1 MDEGLYT
8 REPRDEASADAN
20 KVRTHATKLKN
31 KDSARRYYEQK
42 LRNGKA
48 DNRDSAEEQKR
59 KEKVH
64 KQSQKKANDIEKK
77 RKSAE
82 AKKKADQERNV
93 SKGSEN
99 VSKSS
104 GAFSRTAADAL
115 TGIGIVSDMV
125 GSTDDGKDESSV
137 AEEVVDTGGYIASG
151 AVSSATSKVKNK
163 KYSNKMHGRKE
174 LSAEKEAAKQ
184 KAQREMQRKAME
196 KQARAAENG
205 GKIGRKITDKAE
217 DLAALLWETVKEFV
231 EDNPIA
237 SLIIVLVLILIIA
250 LMGLLGSCS
259 AMGGGGGDVIM
270 GTSYTATDEDILGTE
285 DDYKDLEEGLQDD
298 IDNIETDYPDYD
310 EYNYYLDEIGHNPY
324 QLAAILTVL
333 YEAYKRENVQA
344 KIQEIF
350 DIQYELTV
358 EEVVETREREVEDV
372 RWVEDDSYEDGGYWE
387 PYTYTEEYD
396 YYILNV
402 YLVNNTLDVVPDEL
416 GMTDAEKQRVA
427 LLLYTFGNRKYL
439 FGEDDIY
446 NIPGEGDDDSSEHHV
461 PGEYLSDEEFARM
474 LAEAER
480 YLGVPYVWGG
490 YSPSGFDCSG
500 FVSYVINHC
509 GNGWNYGRLTANG
522 LRARTANVPASE
534 AKPGDLIFF
543 QGTYATS
550 GASHVGIYVG
560 GGWMIH
566 AGNPVHYSNINTPY
580 WQSHFLGYGRIQ

>member
-8 REPRDEASADAN
+8 REPRDEASSDTE
-20 KVRTHATKLKN
+20 KVTTHSRKLKN
-31 KDSARRYYEQK
+31 KDSARRYYEKK
-42 LRNGKA
+42 LRNGRA
-48 DNRDSAEEQKR
+48 DNRDSAEEQAR
-59 KEKVH
+59 KAKVH
-64 KQSQKKANDIEKK
+64 KQSQKKANEIEKN
-77 RKSAE
+77 RKATE
-82 AKKKADQERNV
+82 ARKKAAQERNV

-104 GAFSRTAADAL
+104 GAFSRTAADAM

-231 EDNPIA
+231 EDNPVTT
-237 SLIIVLVLILIIA
+237 LIIVFVFLLIIA
-250 LMGLLGSCS
+250 IMGMLGSCA
-259 AMGGGGGDVIM
+259 AMGGGGGDVFM

-285 DDYKDLEEGLQDD
+285 ADYKDLEEGLQDD

-333 YEAYKRENVQA
+333 YEAYNREDVQA

-358 EEVVETREREVEDV
+358 EEEVETR
-372 RWVEDDSYEDGGYWE
+372 
-387 PYTYTEEYD
+387 YTEPEDEDEDPEPYD

-416 GMTDAEKQRVA
+416 GFTDAQKERVE
-427 LLLYTFGNRKYL
+427 LLMLTYGNRKYL
-439 FGEDDIY
+439 FGEEDYYNTDDTH
-446 NIPGEGDDDSSEHHV
+446 PGDSAEHHV

-500 FVSYVINHC
+500 FVSWVINHC
-509 GNGWNYGRLTANG
+509 GNGWNFGRLTANG
-522 LRARTANVPASE
+522 LRARTDYVSPSE

-543 QGTYATS
+543 QGTYDTA

-580 WQSHFLGYGRIQ
+580 WQSHFLEYGRIP

>member
-8 REPRDEASADAN
+8 REPRDEASPDTER
-20 KVRTHATKLKN
+20 VMTHSRKLKN
-31 KDSARRYYEQK
+31 KDSARRYYEKK
-42 LRNGKA
+42 LRNGRA
-48 DNRDSAEEQKR
+48 DNRDSAEEQAR
-59 KEKVH
+59 KAKVH
-64 KQSQKKANDIEKK
+64 KQSQKKANEIEKN
-77 RKSAE
+77 RKAAE
-82 AKKKADQERNV
+82 ARKKATQERNV

-104 GAFSRTAADAL
+104 GAFSRTAADAM

-231 EDNPIA
+231 ADNPVA
-237 SLIIVLVLILIIA
+237 SLIIVFVLLLIIA

-259 AMGGGGGDVIM
+259 AMGGGGGDVFM

-285 DDYKDLEEGLQDD
+285 ADYKDLEEGLQDE

-333 YEAYKRENVQA
+333 YEAYKREDVQA
-344 KIQEIF
+344 KIQDIF

-358 EEVVETREREVEDV
+358 EEEVETR
-372 RWVEDDSYEDGGYWE
+372 
-387 PYTYTEEYD
+387 YTEPEDEDEDPEPYD

-402 YLVNNTLDVVPDEL
+402 YLLNNTLDVVPDEL
-416 GMTDAEKQRVA
+416 GFTDAQKERVE
-427 LLLYTFGNRKYL
+427 LLMLTYGNRKYL
-439 FGEDDIY
+439 FGEEDYYNTDDTH
-446 NIPGEGDDDSSEHHV
+446 PGDSDEHHV

-490 YSPSGFDCSG
+490 CSPSGFDCSG
-500 FVSYVINHC
+500 FVSWVINHC
-509 GNGWNYGRLTANG
+509 GNGWNFGRLTANG
-522 LRARTANVPASE
+522 LRARTDYVSPSE

-543 QGTYATS
+543 QGTYDTA

-580 WQSHFLGYGRIQ
+580 WQSHFLEYGRIP

>member
-8 REPRDEASADAN
+8 REPRDEASSDTER
-20 KVRTHATKLKN
+20 VRTHATKLKN
-31 KDSARRYYEQK
+31 KDSARRYYEKK

-48 DNRDSAEEQKR
+48 DNRDSAEEQMR
-59 KEKVH
+59 KEKIH
-64 KQSQKKANDIEKK
+64 KQSQKKANEIEKK
-77 RKSAE
+77 RKNAE
-82 AKKKADQERNV
+82 AKKKADQNAR
-93 SKGSEN
+93 KGSELSRN
-99 VSKSS
+99 AVSKV
-104 GAFSRTAADAL
+104 GAAAGMVTDV
-115 TGIGIVSDMV
+115 IGSAQED
-125 GSTDDGKDESSV
+125 SKDESSV
-137 AEEVVDTGGYIASG
+137 AEEVVESGGYIASG

-174 LSAEKEAAKQ
+174 LSAEKEAARR

-231 EDNPIA
+231 EDNPVTA
-237 SLIIVLVLILIIA
+237 AIIVLVLILIIA

-298 IDNIETDYPDYD
+298 IDNIKSDYPDYD

-358 EEVVETREREVEDV
+358 EEVVEIREREVEDT
-372 RWVEDDSYEDGGYWE
+372 RWVEDDSYAEGGYWE
-387 PYTYTEEYD
+387 DYTYTEEYE

-402 YLVNNTLDVVPDEL
+402 YLVNKTLDVVPDEL

-439 FGEDDIY
+439 FGDEDIY
-446 NIPGEGDDDSSEHHV
+446 NLPGEGDEGSHDHRV
-461 PGEYLSDEEFARM
+461 PGEYLSDEQFTRM

-480 YLGVPYVWGG
+480 YLDVPYVWGG

>member
-8 REPRDEASADAN
+8 REPRDEASPDTER
-20 KVRTHATKLKN
+20 VMTHSRKLKN
-31 KDSARRYYEQK
+31 KDSARRYYEKK
-42 LRNGKA
+42 LRNGRA
-48 DNRDSAEEQKR
+48 DNRDSAEEQAR
-59 KEKVH
+59 KAKVH
-64 KQSQKKANDIEKK
+64 RQSQKKANEIEKN
-77 RKSAE
+77 RKAIE
-82 AKKKADQERNV
+82 ARKKATQERNV

-104 GAFSRTAADAL
+104 GAFSRTAADAM

-151 AVSSATSKVKNK
+151 AVSSATSKVRNK

-231 EDNPIA
+231 ADNPVA
-237 SLIIVLVLILIIA
+237 SLIIVFVLLLIIA

-259 AMGGGGGDVIM
+259 AMGGGGGDVFM

-285 DDYKDLEEGLQDD
+285 ADYKNLEEGLQDE

-333 YEAYKRENVQA
+333 YEAYKREDVQA

-358 EEVVETREREVEDV
+358 EEEVETR
-372 RWVEDDSYEDGGYWE
+372 
-387 PYTYTEEYD
+387 YTEPEDEDEDPEPYD

-402 YLVNNTLDVVPDEL
+402 YLLNNTLDVVPDEL
-416 GMTDAEKQRVA
+416 GFTDAQKERVE
-427 LLLYTFGNRKYL
+427 LLMLTYGNRKYL
-439 FGEDDIY
+439 FGEEDYYNTDDTH
-446 NIPGEGDDDSSEHHV
+446 PGDSDEHHV

-500 FVSYVINHC
+500 FVSWVINHC
-509 GNGWNYGRLTANG
+509 GNGWNFGRLTANG
-522 LRARTANVPASE
+522 LRARTDYVSPSE

-543 QGTYATS
+543 QGTYDTA

-580 WQSHFLGYGRIQ
+580 WQSHFLEYGRIP

>member
-8 REPRDEASADAN
+8 REPRDEASPDTER
-20 KVRTHATKLKN
+20 VMTHSRKLKN
-31 KDSARRYYEQK
+31 KDSARRYYEKK
-42 LRNGKA
+42 LRNGRA
-48 DNRDSAEEQKR
+48 DNRDSAEEQAR
-59 KEKVH
+59 KAKVH
-64 KQSQKKANDIEKK
+64 KQSQKKANEIEKN
-77 RKSAE
+77 RKAAE
-82 AKKKADQERNV
+82 ARKKATQERNV

-104 GAFSRTAADAL
+104 GAFSRTAADAM

-231 EDNPIA
+231 ADNPVA
-237 SLIIVLVLILIIA
+237 SLIIVFVLLLIIA

-259 AMGGGGGDVIM
+259 AMGGGGGDVFM

-285 DDYKDLEEGLQDD
+285 ADYKDLEEGLQDD

-333 YEAYKRENVQA
+333 YEAYKREDVQA

-358 EEVVETREREVEDV
+358 EEEVETR
-372 RWVEDDSYEDGGYWE
+372 
-387 PYTYTEEYD
+387 YTEPEDEDEDPEPYD

-402 YLVNNTLDVVPDEL
+402 YLLNNTLDVVPDEL
-416 GMTDAEKQRVA
+416 GFTDAQKERVE
-427 LLLYTFGNRKYL
+427 LLMLTYGNRKYL
-439 FGEDDIY
+439 FGEEDYYNTDDTH
-446 NIPGEGDDDSSEHHV
+446 PGDSDEHHV

-500 FVSYVINHC
+500 FVSWVINHC
-509 GNGWNYGRLTANG
+509 GNGWNFGRLTANG
-522 LRARTANVPASE
+522 LRARTDYVSPSE

-543 QGTYATS
+543 QGTYDTA

-580 WQSHFLGYGRIQ
+580 WQSHFLEYGRIP

>member
-8 REPRDEASADAN
+8 REPRDEASSDTE
-20 KVRTHATKLKN
+20 KVITHSRKLKN
-31 KDSARRYYEQK
+31 KDSARRYYEKK
-42 LRNGKA
+42 LRNGRV
-48 DNRDSAEEQKR
+48 DNRDSAEEQAR
-59 KEKVH
+59 KAKVH
-64 KQSQKKANDIEKK
+64 KQSQKKANEIEKN
-77 RKSAE
+77 RKAAE
-82 AKKKADQERNV
+82 ARKKAAQERNV
-93 SKGSEN
+93 SKGTEN

-137 AEEVVDTGGYIASG
+137 AEEVVDTGGYIVSG

-217 DLAALLWETVKEFV
+217 DMAALLWETVKEFV

-250 LMGLLGSCS
+250 LMGLLGSCA
-259 AMGGGGGDVIM
+259 AMGGGGGDVFM

-285 DDYKDLEEGLQDD
+285 ADYKDLEEGLQDD

-333 YEAYKRENVQA
+333 YEAYKREDVQA

-358 EEVVETREREVEDV
+358 EEEVETR
-372 RWVEDDSYEDGGYWE
+372 
-387 PYTYTEEYD
+387 YTEPEDEDEDPEPYD

-416 GMTDAEKQRVA
+416 GFTDAQKERVE
-427 LLLYTFGNRKYL
+427 LLMLTYGNRKYL
-439 FGEDDIY
+439 FGEEDYYNTDDTH
-446 NIPGEGDDDSSEHHV
+446 PGDSAEHHV

-480 YLGVPYVWGG
+480 YLGVSYVWGG

-500 FVSYVINHC
+500 FVSWVINHC
-509 GNGWNYGRLTANG
+509 GNGWNFGRLTANG
-522 LRARTANVPASE
+522 LRARTDYVSPSE

-543 QGTYATS
+543 QGTYDTA

-580 WQSHFLGYGRIQ
+580 WQSHFLEYGRIP

>member
-1 MDEGLYT
+1 M
-8 REPRDEASADAN
+8 
-20 KVRTHATKLKN
+20 KN

-93 SKGSEN
+93 SK
-99 VSKSS
+99 SS

-125 GSTDDGKDESSV
+125 CSTDDGKDESSV
-137 AEEVVDTGGYIASG
+137 AEEVIDTGGYIASG
-151 AVSSATSKVKNK
+151 AVSSATSMVKNK

-217 DLAALLWETVKEFV
+217 DMAALLLETVKEFV

-333 YEAYKRENVQA
+333 YEAYKREDVQA

-358 EEVVETREREVEDV
+358 EEVVETR
-372 RWVEDDSYEDGGYWE
+372 
-387 PYTYTEEYD
+387 YTEPEDEDEDPEPYD

-474 LAEAER
+474 LSEAER

-543 QGTYATS
+543 QGTYETS

>member
-8 REPRDEASADAN
+8 REPRDEASSDTE
-20 KVRTHATKLKN
+20 KVTTHSRKLKN
-31 KDSARRYYEQK
+31 KDSARRYYEKK
-42 LRNGKA
+42 LRNGRA
-48 DNRDSAEEQKR
+48 DNRDSAEEQAR
-59 KEKVH
+59 KAKVH
-64 KQSQKKANDIEKK
+64 RQSQKKANEIEKN
-77 RKSAE
+77 RKAAE
-82 AKKKADQERNV
+82 ARKKATQERNV

-104 GAFSRTAADAL
+104 GAFSRTAADAM

-231 EDNPIA
+231 ADNPVA
-237 SLIIVLVLILIIA
+237 SLIIVFVLLLIIA

-259 AMGGGGGDVIM
+259 AMGGGGGDVFM

-285 DDYKDLEEGLQDD
+285 ADYKDLEEGLQDE

-333 YEAYKRENVQA
+333 YEAYKREDVQA
-344 KIQEIF
+344 KIQDIF

-358 EEVVETREREVEDV
+358 EEEVETR
-372 RWVEDDSYEDGGYWE
+372 
-387 PYTYTEEYD
+387 YTEPEDEDEDPEPYD

-402 YLVNNTLDVVPDEL
+402 YLLNNTLDVVPDEL
-416 GMTDAEKQRVA
+416 GFTDAQKERVE
-427 LLLYTFGNRKYL
+427 LLMLTYGNRKYL
-439 FGEDDIY
+439 FGEEDYYNTDDTH
-446 NIPGEGDDDSSEHHV
+446 PGDSDEHHV

-500 FVSYVINHC
+500 FVSWVINHC
-509 GNGWNYGRLTANG
+509 GNGWNFGRLTANG
-522 LRARTANVPASE
+522 LRARTDYVSPSE

-543 QGTYATS
+543 QGTYDTA

-580 WQSHFLGYGRIQ
+580 WQSHFLEYGRIP

>member
-8 REPRDEASADAN
+8 REPRDEASPDTER
-20 KVRTHATKLKN
+20 VMTHSRKLKN
-31 KDSARRYYEQK
+31 KDSARRYYEKK
-42 LRNGKA
+42 LRNGRA
-48 DNRDSAEEQKR
+48 DNRDSAEEQAR
-59 KEKVH
+59 KAKVH
-64 KQSQKKANDIEKK
+64 KQSQKKANEIEKN
-77 RKSAE
+77 RKAAE
-82 AKKKADQERNV
+82 ARKKATQERNV

-104 GAFSRTAADAL
+104 GAFSRTAADAM

-231 EDNPIA
+231 ADNPVA
-237 SLIIVLVLILIIA
+237 SLIIVFVLLLIIA

-259 AMGGGGGDVIM
+259 AMGGGGGDVFM

-285 DDYKDLEEGLQDD
+285 ADYKNLEEGLQDE

-333 YEAYKRENVQA
+333 YEAYKREDVQA
-344 KIQEIF
+344 KIQDIF

-358 EEVVETREREVEDV
+358 EEEVETR
-372 RWVEDDSYEDGGYWE
+372 
-387 PYTYTEEYD
+387 YTEPEDEDEDPEPYD

-402 YLVNNTLDVVPDEL
+402 YLLNNTLDVVPDEL
-416 GMTDAEKQRVA
+416 GFTDAQKERVE
-427 LLLYTFGNRKYL
+427 LLMLTYGNRKYL
-439 FGEDDIY
+439 FGEEDYYNTDDTH
-446 NIPGEGDDDSSEHHV
+446 PGDSDEHHV

-500 FVSYVINHC
+500 FVSWVINHC
-509 GNGWNYGRLTANG
+509 GNGWNFGRLTANG
-522 LRARTANVPASE
+522 LRARTDYVSPSE

-543 QGTYATS
+543 QGTYDTA

-580 WQSHFLGYGRIQ
+580 WQSHFLEYGRIP

>member
-8 REPRDEASADAN
+8 REPREEASSDTE
-20 KVRTHATKLKN
+20 KVTTHSRKLKN
-31 KDSARRYYEQK
+31 KDSARRYYEKK
-42 LRNGKA
+42 LRNGRA
-48 DNRDSAEEQKR
+48 DNRDSAEEQAR
-59 KEKVH
+59 KAKVH
-64 KQSQKKANDIEKK
+64 KQSQKKANEIEKN
-77 RKSAE
+77 RKAAE
-82 AKKKADQERNV
+82 ARKKATQERNV

-104 GAFSRTAADAL
+104 GAFSRTAADAM

-151 AVSSATSKVKNK
+151 AVSSATSKVRNK

-231 EDNPIA
+231 ADNPVA
-237 SLIIVLVLILIIA
+237 SLIIVFVLLLIIA

-259 AMGGGGGDVIM
+259 AMGGGGGDVFM

-285 DDYKDLEEGLQDD
+285 ADYKDLEEGLQDE

-333 YEAYKRENVQA
+333 YEAYKREDVQA

-350 DIQYELTV
+350 DIQYDLTV
-358 EEVVETREREVEDV
+358 EEEVETR
-372 RWVEDDSYEDGGYWE
+372 
-387 PYTYTEEYD
+387 YTEPEDEDEDPEPYD

-402 YLVNNTLDVVPDEL
+402 YLLNNTLDVVPDEL
-416 GMTDAEKQRVA
+416 GFTDAQKERVE
-427 LLLYTFGNRKYL
+427 LLMLTYGNRKYL
-439 FGEDDIY
+439 FGEEDYYNTDD
-446 NIPGEGDDDSSEHHV
+446 NHPGDSDEHHV

-500 FVSYVINHC
+500 FVSWVINHC
-509 GNGWNYGRLTANG
+509 GNGWNFGRLTANG
-522 LRARTANVPASE
+522 LRARTDYVSPSE

-543 QGTYATS
+543 QGTYDTA

-580 WQSHFLGYGRIQ
+580 WQSHFLEYGRIP

>member
-8 REPRDEASADAN
+8 REPREEASADEN
-20 KVRTHATKLKN
+20 KIRTHATKLKN
-31 KDSARRYYEQK
+31 KDSARRYYEKK

-48 DNRDSAEEQKR
+48 DNRDSAEEQMR

-64 KQSQKKANDIEKK
+64 KQSQKKANEIEKK
-77 RKSAE
+77 RKNAE
-82 AKKKADQERNV
+82 AKKKADQNAK
-93 SKGSEN
+93 KGSELSRN
-99 VSKSS
+99 AASRVGAAAGMVTDVIGSAQEDSKE
-104 GAFSRTAADAL
+104 
-115 TGIGIVSDMV
+115 
-125 GSTDDGKDESSV
+125 ESSV
-137 AEEVVDTGGYIASG
+137 AEEVVESGGYIASG

-174 LSAEKEAAKQ
+174 LSAEKEAARR
-184 KAQREMQRKAME
+184 KAQKEMQKKALE

-231 EDNPIA
+231 EDNPVTA
-237 SLIIVLVLILIIA
+237 FIIVLVLIMIIA

-298 IDNIETDYPDYD
+298 IDNIESDYPGYD

-358 EEVVETREREVEDV
+358 EEVVEIREREVEDT
-372 RWVEDDSYEDGGYWE
+372 RWVEDDSYAEGGYWE
-387 PYTYTEEYD
+387 DYTYTEEYE

-402 YLVNNTLDVVPDEL
+402 YLVNRTLDVVPDEL

-439 FGEDDIY
+439 FGDEDIY
-446 NIPGEGDDDSSEHHV
+446 NLPGEGDDGSHDHRV
-461 PGEYLSDEEFARM
+461 PGEYLSDEQFARM
-474 LAEAER
+474 LAEAEK
-480 YLGVPYVWGG
+480 YLDVPYVWGG

>member
-8 REPRDEASADAN
+8 REPRDEASPDTER
-20 KVRTHATKLKN
+20 VMTHSRKLKN
-31 KDSARRYYEQK
+31 KDSARRYYEKK
-42 LRNGKA
+42 LRNGRA
-48 DNRDSAEEQKR
+48 DNRDSAEEQAR
-59 KEKVH
+59 KAKVH
-64 KQSQKKANDIEKK
+64 RQSQKKANEKEKNRKAIEA
-77 RKSAE
+77 R
-82 AKKKADQERNV
+82 KKATQERNV

-104 GAFSRTAADAL
+104 GAFSRTAADAM

-151 AVSSATSKVKNK
+151 AVSSATSKVRNK

-231 EDNPIA
+231 ADNPVA
-237 SLIIVLVLILIIA
+237 SLIIVFVLLLIIA

-259 AMGGGGGDVIM
+259 AMGGGGGDVFM

-285 DDYKDLEEGLQDD
+285 ADYKNLEEGLQDE

-333 YEAYKRENVQA
+333 YEAYKREDVQA

-350 DIQYELTV
+350 DIQYDLTV
-358 EEVVETREREVEDV
+358 EEEVETR
-372 RWVEDDSYEDGGYWE
+372 
-387 PYTYTEEYD
+387 YTEPEDEDEDPEPYD

-402 YLVNNTLDVVPDEL
+402 YLLNNTLDVVPDEL
-416 GMTDAEKQRVA
+416 GFTDAQKERVE
-427 LLLYTFGNRKYL
+427 LLMLTYGNRKYL
-439 FGEDDIY
+439 FGEEDYYNTDDTH
-446 NIPGEGDDDSSEHHV
+446 PGDSDEHHV

-500 FVSYVINHC
+500 FVSWVINHC
-509 GNGWNYGRLTANG
+509 GNGWNFGRLTANG
-522 LRARTANVPASE
+522 LRARTDYVSPSE

-543 QGTYATS
+543 QGTYDTA

-580 WQSHFLGYGRIQ
+580 WQSHFLEYGRIP

>member
-8 REPRDEASADAN
+8 REPRDEASPDTER
-20 KVRTHATKLKN
+20 VMTHSRKLKN
-31 KDSARRYYEQK
+31 KDSARRYYEKK
-42 LRNGKA
+42 LRNGRA
-48 DNRDSAEEQKR
+48 DNRDSAEEQAR
-59 KEKVH
+59 KAKVH
-64 KQSQKKANDIEKK
+64 KQSQKKANEIEKN
-77 RKSAE
+77 RKAAE
-82 AKKKADQERNV
+82 ARKKATQERNV

-104 GAFSRTAADAL
+104 GAFSRTAADAM

-231 EDNPIA
+231 ADNPVA
-237 SLIIVLVLILIIA
+237 SLIIVFVLLLIIA

-259 AMGGGGGDVIM
+259 AMGGGGGDVFM

-285 DDYKDLEEGLQDD
+285 ADYKDLEEGLQDE

-333 YEAYKRENVQA
+333 YEAYKREDVQA
-344 KIQEIF
+344 KIQDIF

-358 EEVVETREREVEDV
+358 EEEVETR
-372 RWVEDDSYEDGGYWE
+372 
-387 PYTYTEEYD
+387 YTEPEDEDEDPEPYD

-402 YLVNNTLDVVPDEL
+402 YLLNNTLDVVPDEL
-416 GMTDAEKQRVA
+416 GFTDAQKERVE
-427 LLLYTFGNRKYL
+427 LLMLTYGNRKYL
-439 FGEDDIY
+439 FGEEDYYNTDDTH
-446 NIPGEGDDDSSEHHV
+446 PGDSDEHHV

-500 FVSYVINHC
+500 FVSWVINHC
-509 GNGWNYGRLTANG
+509 GNGWNFGRLTANG
-522 LRARTANVPASE
+522 LRARTDYVSPSE

-543 QGTYATS
+543 QGTYDTA

-580 WQSHFLGYGRIQ
+580 WQSHFLEYGRIP

>member
-8 REPRDEASADAN
+8 REPRDEASLDEN

-93 SKGSEN
+93 SK
-99 VSKSS
+99 SS

-163 KYSNKMHGRKE
+163 KYSSKMHGRKE

-333 YEAYKRENVQA
+333 YEAYKREDVQA

-358 EEVVETREREVEDV
+358 EEVVETR
-372 RWVEDDSYEDGGYWE
+372 
-387 PYTYTEEYD
+387 YTEPEDEDEDPEPYD

-522 LRARTANVPASE
+522 LRARTANVPVSE
-534 AKPGDLIFF
+534 AKPGDLVFF

>member
-8 REPRDEASADAN
+8 REPHDEASSDENRIRA
-20 KVRTHATKLKN
+20 HATKLKN

-64 KQSQKKANDIEKK
+64 KQSQKKASDIEKK
-77 RKSAE
+77 RKAAE
-82 AKKKADQERNV
+82 AKKKADQNARKGSGNSINTV
-93 SKGSEN
+93 SKVGAAAGMVTDVIGSAQED
-99 VSKSS
+99 SKE
-104 GAFSRTAADAL
+104 
-115 TGIGIVSDMV
+115 
-125 GSTDDGKDESSV
+125 ESFV
-137 AEEVVDTGGYIASG
+137 AEEVVESGGYIASG
-151 AVSSATSKVKNK
+151 AMSSATSKVKNK

-174 LSAEKEAAKQ
+174 LSAEKEAARR
-184 KAQREMQRKAME
+184 KAQRELQRKAME

-231 EDNPIA
+231 EDNPVTA
-237 SLIIVLVLILIIA
+237 AIIVLVLILIIA

-270 GTSYTATDEDILGTE
+270 GTSYTATDDDILGTE

-298 IDNIETDYPDYD
+298 IDNIESDYPDYD
-310 EYNYYLDEIGHNPY
+310 EYNYYLDEVGHNPY

-333 YEAYKRENVQA
+333 YEAYKREDVQA
-344 KIQEIF
+344 KLQEIF
-350 DIQYELTV
+350 EIQYELTV
-358 EEVVETREREVEDV
+358 EEVVETR
-372 RWVEDDSYEDGGYWE
+372 
-387 PYTYTEEYD
+387 YTEPEDEDEEPEPYD

-402 YLVNNTLDVVPDEL
+402 YLVNHTLDIVPDEL
-416 GMTDAEKQRVA
+416 GMTDEQKKRVA
-427 LLLYTFGNRKYL
+427 LLMYTFGNRKYL

-446 NIPGEGDDDSSEHHV
+446 NIPGEGEDDSRDHTV
-461 PGEYLSDEEFARM
+461 PGEYLSDEQFARM
-474 LAEAER
+474 LAEAEK
-480 YLGVPYVWGG
+480 YLDVPYVWGG
-490 YSPSGFDCSG
+490 YSPEGFDCSG
-500 FVSYVINHC
+500 FVSWVINHC

-522 LRARTANVPASE
+522 LRARTANVPSSD

-543 QGTYATS
+543 QGTYDTP

-560 GGWMIH
+560 GGWMLH